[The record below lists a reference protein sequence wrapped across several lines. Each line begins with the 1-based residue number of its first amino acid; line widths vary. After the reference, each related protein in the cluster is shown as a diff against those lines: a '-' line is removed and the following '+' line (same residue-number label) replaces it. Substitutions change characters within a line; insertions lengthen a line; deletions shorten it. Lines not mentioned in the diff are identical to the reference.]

1 MGETRH
7 FFNQNDWLMRGERT
21 LAYRK
26 GDSQD
31 CAAAAACL
39 LLLRLPPELMNIKIE
54 VVTSDN
60 HTFIIVNREGG
71 LDALNT
77 WGDNV
82 FFIDI
87 WYQNQ
92 FPKNTVKGVYW
103 AQGYDVFQ
111 FQFLA
116 ESVKAMTLDIVLR
129 DHT

>member
-1 MGETRH
+1 
-7 FFNQNDWLMRGERT
+7 
-21 LAYRK
+21 
-26 GDSQD
+26 
-31 CAAAAACL
+31 
-39 LLLRLPPELMNIKIE
+39 MNIKIE

-103 AQGYDVFQ
+103 IFNEFSLHYMSCPRRHISGHNA
-111 FQFLA
+111 
-116 ESVKAMTLDIVLR
+116 
-129 DHT
+129 